1 MPARFASVGVRRPD
15 VLRLLSCL
23 LFSPMMLMAGQALS
37 MEARADGFPATQAL
51 AEKGFVVGAQARLLD
66 SGESLGSIAPDQQMT
81 PASVSKL
88 YTAAA
93 VLTQWGPQ
101 KRFTTELRSSG
112 AIVDGVLKGD
122 LMLDG
127 GGDPGMTSEDYWLLV
142 QGLASRGIHRID
154 GRVLASQWR
163 FGPVTCVTTDRC
175 DARTRTR
182 HAFDAQLTSTAVNFA
197 TWCMR
202 VMPGDAEG
210 VPARVTSCT
219 GATPLTRV
227 DNRVT
232 TVSQG
237 NTGISAERTT
247 SGGKDTLVVSG
258 QIRMDSA
265 PASVYRSSADPVE
278 QTLATLESIMQGA
291 GIAVTGGFSPTVSRP
306 ASDTRVLSAVE
317 GKPLQEQ
324 LLRMLN
330 YSNNFMADTLALD
343 LVSGTPSMQSAG
355 TTLDAFARD
364 IPGHGPVSLRSGS
377 GLTPES
383 HTSARGVTAL
393 LDHMYHQPALFPV
406 FVAGMQTP
414 VNGPMNFIRRGSERF
429 QQNVMIKTGTLNEP
443 VPVRAVAGYFRTQS
457 GRWGAFTVMVN
468 GRAPTPYINWTTT
481 LEAVASDIDVMI
493 ANH

>member
-1 MPARFASVGVRRPD
+1 MLLVLATALAAS
-15 VLRLLSCL
+15 
-23 LFSPMMLMAGQALS
+23 
-37 MEARADGFPATQAL
+37 ARADGFPATRAL
-51 AEKGFVVGAQARLLD
+51 VDKGFLVGAQARLLD

-93 VLTQWGPQ
+93 ALKQWGPQ
-101 KRFTTELRSSG
+101 KRFTTELRSDG

-122 LMLDG
+122 LILDG

-142 QGLASRGIHRID
+142 QGLAQRGIRRID

-163 FGPVTCVTTDRC
+163 FGPVPCVTTDRC
-175 DARTRTR
+175 NARMRTR
-182 HAFDAQLTSTAVNFA
+182 HAFDAQLTSTAVDFA
-197 TWCMR
+197 TWCAR

-219 GATPLTRV
+219 GPTPLTRV
-227 DNRVT
+227 DNRVI
-232 TVSQG
+232 TVAQAE
-237 NTGISAERTT
+237 TGISAERTT
-247 SGGKDTLVVSG
+247 ANGEDTMVVSG
-258 QIRMDSA
+258 QVRLGSA
-265 PASVYRSSADPVE
+265 PSNVYRSSADPAV
-278 QTLATLESIMQGA
+278 QTLKTLASLMENA
-291 GIAVTGGFSPTVSRP
+291 GIAVTQGYATTSTRP
-306 ASDTRVLSAVE
+306 GSTTQVLSAVE

-330 YSNNFMADTLALD
+330 YSNNFMADVLALN
-343 LVSGTPSMQSAG
+343 LVSGAPSMQSAG
-355 TTLDAFARD
+355 AALDAFATS

-383 HTSARGVTAL
+383 HTSASGVTAL
-393 LDHMYHQPALFPV
+393 LDDMYHQSALFPV

-414 VNGPMNFIRRGSERF
+414 VNGPMNFIRRGSQRF

-443 VPVRAVAGYFRTQS
+443 VPVRAVAGYFRTLS

-481 LEAVASDIDVMI
+481 LEAVASDVDAMI
-493 ANH
+493 AGH

>member
-1 MPARFASVGVRRPD
+1 MPVRFSAVGESHFS

-23 LFSPMMLMAGQALS
+23 LLFLMLLITGSVVTPGAH
-37 MEARADGFPATQAL
+37 ADGFPATQAL
-51 AEKGFVVGAQARLLD
+51 TDKGFVVGAQARLLD
-66 SGESLGSIAPDQQMT
+66 SGESLGSIAPDRQMT

-93 VLTQWGPQ
+93 ALTQWGPQ

-122 LMLDG
+122 LILDG

-142 QGLASRGIHRID
+142 QGLASRGIRRID

-163 FGPVTCVTTDRC
+163 FGPVSCVTTDRC
-175 DARTRTR
+175 DARMRTR
-182 HAFDAQLTSTAVNFA
+182 HAFDAQLTSTAVDFA
-197 TWCMR
+197 TWCLR
-202 VMPGDAEG
+202 VMPGEAEG
-210 VPARVTSCT
+210 VPARVSSCA
-219 GATPLTRV
+219 GPTPLTRV

-247 SGGKDTLVVSG
+247 VNGEDTMVVSG
-258 QIRMDSA
+258 QIRLGSA
-265 PASVYRSSADPVE
+265 PSSVYRSSADPAG
-278 QTLATLESIMQGA
+278 QALKTLESLMNDA
-291 GIAVTGGFSPTVSRP
+291 GIAVTGGFAATSSRP
-306 ASDTRVLSAVE
+306 ATTAQVLSAVE
-317 GKPLQEQ
+317 GKPLQEL

-330 YSNNFMADTLALD
+330 YSNNFMADVLALN
-343 LVSGTPSMQSAG
+343 LVNGTPTMQSAG
-355 TTLDAFARD
+355 AALSAFATG
-364 IPGHGPVSLRSGS
+364 IPGHGPVDMRSGS

-383 HTSARGVTAL
+383 QTSARGVTAL

-414 VNGPMNFIRRGSERF
+414 VNGPMNFVRRGSQRF

-468 GRAPTPYINWTTT
+468 GLAPTPYINWTTT
-481 LEAVASDIDVMI
+481 LEAVASDIDAMI
-493 ANH
+493 AGH

>member
-1 MPARFASVGVRRPD
+1 MVG
-15 VLRLLSCL
+15 L
-23 LFSPMMLMAGQALS
+23 ALPV
-37 MEARADGFPATQAL
+37 EARADGFPATAAL
-51 AEKGFVVGAQARLLD
+51 ADKGFVVGAQARLLD

-93 VLTQWGPQ
+93 ALKQWGPQ
-101 KRFTTELRSSG
+101 KRFTTELRSDG
-112 AIVDGVLKGD
+112 VIVDGVLKGD
-122 LMLDG
+122 LFLDG

-142 QGLASRGIHRID
+142 QGLASRGIRRID

-163 FGPVTCVTTDRC
+163 FGPVNCITTDRC

-182 HAFDAQLTSTAVNFA
+182 HAFDAQLTSTAVDFA

-202 VMPGDAEG
+202 VMPGAAEG
-210 VPARVTSCT
+210 VPARISSCA
-219 GATPLTRV
+219 GPATLTRV

-237 NTGISAERTT
+237 STGISAERTT
-247 SGGKDTLVVSG
+247 VNDEDTMVLSG
-258 QIRMDSA
+258 QIQLGSA
-265 PASVYRSSADPVE
+265 PTSVYRSSADPAA
-278 QTLATLESIMQGA
+278 QTLKTLESLMSDA
-291 GIAVTGGFSPTVSRP
+291 GIAVTGGFAATSSRP
-306 ASDTRVLSAVE
+306 AETTQVLSAVE

-330 YSNNFMADTLALD
+330 YSNNFMADVLALD
-343 LVSGTPSMQSAG
+343 LASGTPSMASAG
-355 TTLDAFARD
+355 AALDAFATG
-364 IPGHGPVSLRSGS
+364 IPGHGPVDMRSGS

-383 HTSARGVTAL
+383 QTSARGVTAL

-414 VNGPMNFIRRGSERF
+414 VNGPMNFIRRGSQRF
-429 QQNVMIKTGTLNEP
+429 QQSVMLKTGTLNEP

-493 ANH
+493 ASH

>member
-1 MPARFASVGVRRPD
+1 MPERSTVVGVHRPA

-37 MEARADGFPATQAL
+37 MEARAEGFPATQAL

-66 SGESLGSIAPDQQMT
+66 SGETLGSIAPDQQMT

-93 VLTQWGPQ
+93 ALKQWGPQ

-142 QGLASRGIHRID
+142 QGLASRGIRRID

-182 HAFDAQLTSTAVNFA
+182 HAFDAQLTSTAVDFA

-210 VPARVTSCT
+210 VPARVTNCA
-219 GATPLTRV
+219 GPTPLTRV

-232 TVSQG
+232 TVAQG

-247 SGGKDTLVVSG
+247 VNGEDTMVISG
-258 QIRMDSA
+258 QIRLGSA
-265 PASVYRSSADPVE
+265 PSNVYRSSADPTE
-278 QTLATLESIMQGA
+278 QTLKTLESLMNDA
-291 GIAVTGGFSPTVSRP
+291 GIAVTGGFAATSTPPGDNTQ
-306 ASDTRVLSAVE
+306 VLSAVD

-330 YSNNFMADTLALD
+330 YSNNFMADVLALD
-343 LVSGTPSMQSAG
+343 LVSGTPTLQGAG
-355 TTLDAFARD
+355 STLDAFAND
-364 IPGHGPVSLRSGS
+364 IPGHGPVNLRSGS

-383 HTSARGVTAL
+383 QTSARGVTAL
-393 LDHMYHQPALFPV
+393 LDYMYHQPALFPV

-429 QQNVMIKTGTLNEP
+429 QQSVMIKTGTLNEP
-443 VPVRAVAGYFRTQS
+443 VPVRAVAGYFRTRS